1 MKKWYDI
8 IKLERTEE
16 QKAAIKAFKLLEETI
31 DNSDRVDVI
40 YTPELNLSSGEVTG
54 TVEIT
59 GDSGEI
65 YQYDFGENP
74 TIERD
79 ISIDHDKFMTE
90 LAQYLEIYDFQIS
103 SINLPVQSE
112 ICIQPRDAGIH
123 PIDRMPQG
131 DLYVSMIMGLLNDDN
146 TRHRIESLNRAM
158 ADESGKNLFNWG
170 IFINDLQNW
179 INDNL
184 DNYISHD
191 YCYEE
196 ID

>member
-40 YTPELNLSSGEVTG
+40 YTPELNLSSGKVTG

-90 LAQYLEIYDFQIS
+90 LAQYLEI

-112 ICIQPRDAGIH
+112 ICIQPRAAAH
-123 PIDRMPQG
+123 PTLQMPQG

-158 ADESGKNLFNWG
+158 ADESGKNLFNWD
-170 IFINDLQNW
+170 IFITDLQNW

-196 ID
+196 VD